1 VFRDPRFPSLR
12 RSRKQLFWIVECETY
27 PKEDFEKKIVTKKRK
42 ASGHVEGKKLT
53 ADIVG
58 QYEQSQGTVFVYF
71 IIEW

>member
-1 VFRDPRFPSLR
+1 MRHTQKKIL
-12 RSRKQLFWIVECETY
+12 K
-27 PKEDFEKKIVTKKRK
+27 KKIVTKKRK